1 MSKINLINNSMA
13 MFMVC
18 EAISGEDDT
27 SFIEPDEN
35 GYYDITIQLNGKEL
49 DAERFLEN
57 LEKSYRQALRKKAA
71 DLLSSEY
78 DKMLSEI
85 HDIQATLKLH
95 NRIFSKKVYSYGV
108 SDIIEKDKT

>member
-18 EAISGEDDT
+18 EAINGEDDT